1 MAGVRASRQLRRDS
15 KFRPDQKG
23 AFLALGIVLIVLFLM
38 YWFGEPPPLPD

>member
-1 MAGVRASRQLRRDS
+1 MTPRQS

-38 YWFGEPPPLPD
+38 YWFGGAPPLPD